1 MALGM
6 FYTCSRRTFAVRFTA
21 KECEMENLRMS
32 VGRDYATSSRYE
44 YVIFRNER
52 IVARQGGFSRSNQ
65 ARAAGFRKAEEL
77 QA

>member
-1 MALGM
+1 MD
-6 FYTCSRRTFAVRFTA
+6 
-21 KECEMENLRMS
+21 NLRMS